1 MIDFL
6 LPTGKG
12 QIVSRILLATV
23 AYCVS
28 LWVTSHAYHVRNAY
42 EVLPAFNDLVLLGLG
57 WALVI
62 TVPSLVAIFLRKSNI
77 SGALLIGTAAS
88 LLSLVFL
95 APLNLGLIVLL
106 SIE

>member
-1 MIDFL
+1 M
-6 LPTGKG
+6 
-12 QIVSRILLATV
+12 LLATV

-42 EVLPAFNDLVLLGLG
+42 ELLPACNALVLLGLG

-62 TVPSLVAIFLRKSNI
+62 TVPSLFAIFLRKNDV
-77 SGALLIGTAAS
+77 SGALLIGAAAS